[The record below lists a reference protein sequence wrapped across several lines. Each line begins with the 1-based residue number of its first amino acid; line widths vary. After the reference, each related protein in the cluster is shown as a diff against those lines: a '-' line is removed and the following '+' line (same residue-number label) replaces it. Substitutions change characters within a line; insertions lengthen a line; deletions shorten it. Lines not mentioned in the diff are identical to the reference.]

1 MKRRRALLLAAIACI
16 GLLLLTTLISLLATV
31 TNTVYVTSKSDWDGI
46 RPTVTRIVVNAN
58 SCNEQDFSI
67 LDLSRFGRLKHL
79 TVNSN
84 CFMYVSTVNITGLSH
99 LETIIIGE
107 NSFTKERY
115 G

>member
-1 MKRRRALLLAAIACI
+1 M
-16 GLLLLTTLISLLATV
+16 
-31 TNTVYVTSKSDWDGI
+31 
-46 RPTVTRIVVNAN
+46 NAN

-107 NSFTKERY
+107 NSFTKERFGY
-115 G
+115 DPNRRFSVRNCPSLTELRIDPYSFSDIQGARLKAPQGCPR